1 MLRAELESNW
11 KTHPTINRLDGK
23 LPRISS
29 IIRERR
35 TRFAGHCFRR
45 KEELVSDVLLWDPK
59 HGTSKVGR
67 PVKTHPKLLTEHTG
81 VQFADLPNAMENREL
96 WRGNNKFG
104 PGQLARYDDNG
115 DDTYT
120 RSHCSSR
127 IQKGKYLMEAHATNR
142 KQHQNPRRY
151 RRDSLH
157 LTTESFHISHMSQV
171 SSLTL

>member
-1 MLRAELESNW
+1 MLRAVLDSNW

-23 LPRISS
+23 PPRISS

-45 KEELVSDVLLWDPK
+45 KEELVSDALLWDPK

-104 PGQLARYDDNG
+104 PGHSPDMMIMVMI
-115 DDTYT
+115 
-120 RSHCSSR
+120 H
-127 IQKGKYLMEAHATNR
+127 IQGVIVLHAFKKEN
-142 KQHQNPRRY
+142 
-151 RRDSLH
+151 
-157 LTTESFHISHMSQV
+157 I
-171 SSLTL
+171 